1 MARRSLY
8 KPPMKN
14 FLVLAMFLVGCTGA
28 DGRDGADGANGMNG
42 MDGADGM
49 DGMDGQ
55 DGTNGGMGVVRTI
68 VVSPGA
74 TEVASGTALAA
85 AIQDFVTNATKAS
98 ATNRW
103 LIKLEPGIY
112 DVAATGINTVPF
124 VDIEGSGEN
133 NTTIKGTVTTLTTDE
148 DVEIKNLTVTCAGTN
163 CTAVQNEDASPTFSN
178 VTISATGLTSLS
190 WAFGSTAGNPYLRDV
205 TVIASGVDAQ
215 AIWLD
220 AGIPFLRNVDAYA
233 TGSFT
238 NAGPSA
244 LVALEGAPTVVD
256 STLTAVA
263 NPSTALAAAV
273 YVQRETSTTTLDFD
287 DVTIVASGSAAV
299 GFFATSA
306 VALDINVQD
315 STIKGGDFG
324 IQLDDDTAITMFTA
338 NTMIAGGFDVGT
350 NNANTLVCVHNY
362 DDGFYALVDGDAFTN
377 DVNGACTSTAP

>member
-1 MARRSLY
+1 
-8 KPPMKN
+8 MKN

-28 DGRDGADGANGMNG
+28 DGRDGADGANGMDGAAG
-42 MDGADGM
+42 MNGADGQ
-49 DGMDGQ
+49 DGQ

-124 VDIEGSGEN
+124 VDIEGSGES

-148 DVEIKNLTVTCAGTN
+148 DVEISKMTVTCAGTN
-163 CTAVQNEDASPTFSN
+163 CTAVQNEDASPTFTN

-205 TVIASGVDAQ
+205 TVVASGVDAQ

-220 AGIPFLRNVDAYA
+220 DGIPFLRNVDAYA

-244 LVALEGAPTVVD
+244 MVALEAAPTIVD
-256 STLTAVA
+256 SSLTAVA
-263 NPSTALAAAV
+263 NPANSLAAAV
-273 YVQRETSTTTLDFD
+273 YVHGETSTASPDFD
-287 DVTIVASGSAAV
+287 DVAIFAGGTAAV

-306 VALDINVQD
+306 VALDIFVQD

-324 IQLDDDTAITMFTA
+324 VQLDDDAAITMFTA

-350 NNANTLVCVHNY
+350 NDANTLVCVGNY
-362 DDGFYALVDGDAFTN
+362 DDGFYALVNGDAYTTQTN
-377 DVNGACTSTAP
+377 NACTSTAP